1 MLTGRTLP
9 NQERLS
15 IVVATI
21 LLAYALAQS
30 VNVANRIIPLHF
42 VGVYIPISI
51 NFNNL
56 VTLAVAGM
64 TASGTDWLLRDH
76 PNHNQRSA
84 YPHLLL
90 PALSAW
96 SLNVIL
102 NNLAGTNVFW
112 LVFSTGGALLIL
124 VIFAEYIALDS
135 EDIRY
140 PVAVALLNALSFAIF
155 LALTVSLRSSEPRL
169 ILTLPVIA
177 FAAGT
182 LSLRII
188 NLGDAKHWHL
198 PQATACLVLL
208 SQLAAALHYLPIQP
222 ISYGILLL
230 GWLYAIISFI
240 QNILH
245 SPLSRRTL
253 IEPIS
258 VILILWVLALWLN

>member
-1 MLTGRTLP
+1 MQAGRTIP

-30 VNVANRIIPLHF
+30 VNVPNRVLPLHLF
-42 VGVYIPISI
+42 GVYVPIPV
-51 NFNNL
+51 NFTTL
-56 VTLAVAGM
+56 VTIAVAGM

-76 PNHNQRSA
+76 PKQKEIST

-90 PALSAW
+90 PALTAW

-102 NNLAGTNVFW
+102 KNLAGANVFW
-112 LVFSTGGALLIL
+112 LVFSTGGAFLIL
-124 VIFAEYIALDS
+124 VILAEYIALDAD
-135 EDIRY
+135 DIRY
-140 PVAVALLNALSFAIF
+140 PVAIALLNALSFAIF

-188 NLGDAKHWHL
+188 NLGDSQHWHL
-198 PQATACLVLL
+198 PQAAVCLVLL

-222 ISYGILLL
+222 LSYGIFLL
-230 GWLYAIISFI
+230 GGLYAIVSFI

-245 SPLSRRTL
+245 SPPSRRSL
-253 IEPIS
+253 VEPLS
-258 VILILWVLALWLN
+258 VILLLWILALWLN